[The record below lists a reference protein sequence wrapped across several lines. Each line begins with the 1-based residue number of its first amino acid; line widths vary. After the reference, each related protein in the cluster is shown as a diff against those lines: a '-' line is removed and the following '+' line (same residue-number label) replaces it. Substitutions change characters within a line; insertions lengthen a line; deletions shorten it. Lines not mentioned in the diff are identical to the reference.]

1 MVFLKISQ
9 NPQETPVPESLLI
22 KEFSCEI
29 LRNIEEHLS
38 YRYLWT
44 TASGILERIILSCSP
59 KKLFWNFYFSFFF
72 FNCTNSTKSR
82 NTSQYLITFVK
93 NGHAWLLFCSCLLPF
108 KVFTKQFYQLMIFL
122 IWWERFQQTLVK
134 ADLEKFDSIYLTHI
148 HQRFS
153 GDFRG

>member
-9 NPQETPVPESLLI
+9 NPQENTCAGVSFNKGVFL
-22 KEFSCEI
+22 
-29 LRNIEEHLS
+29 
-38 YRYLWT
+38 
-44 TASGILERIILSCSP
+44 
-59 KKLFWNFYFSFFF
+59 WNFEKYWRTPFLQIPLDDCFWHFRKNHFELFSKEVVLKFLFFIFF

-93 NGHAWLLFCSCLLPF
+93 NGHAWLLFYGCLLPF